1 MTTVEAMKRLENDW
15 FIALSGQLCVDM
27 DKKDAFLEA
36 IGIAITAI
44 RAQQE
49 REKNEPLM
57 LENVAQAYLEICE
70 HDCVG
75 DDSVGIPCCQFY
87 KWPDLDDDE
96 NPCLGECMLNPCRH
110 KPKED

>member
-1 MTTVEAMKRLENDW
+1 MTTEEAMKRLENDW

-49 REKNEPLM
+49 AEKNEPLM
-57 LENVAQAYLEICE
+57 LEELREM
-70 HDCVG
+70 H
-75 DDSVGIPCCQFY
+75 
-87 KWPDLDDDE
+87 
-96 NPCLGECMLNPCRH
+96 GEPVH
-110 KPKED
+110 KPKEE